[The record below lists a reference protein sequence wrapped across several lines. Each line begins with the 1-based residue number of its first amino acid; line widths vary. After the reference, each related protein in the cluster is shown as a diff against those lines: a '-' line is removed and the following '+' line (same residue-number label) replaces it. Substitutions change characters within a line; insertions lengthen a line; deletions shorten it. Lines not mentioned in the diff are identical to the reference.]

1 MKAIP
6 LMSIWIASFLMSVA
20 TVESLSFLFWVSFI
34 VFGLASTYIARH
46 EKRIFRE
53 IEDIEKKLKGR

>member
-6 LMSIWIASFLMSVA
+6 LMGIWIASFLMSVA
-20 TVESLSFLFWVSFI
+20 TVESLSCLFWSSII
-34 VFGLASTYIARH
+34 VFGLASTYIAKH

-53 IEDIEKKLKGR
+53 IEDIENNFKGR